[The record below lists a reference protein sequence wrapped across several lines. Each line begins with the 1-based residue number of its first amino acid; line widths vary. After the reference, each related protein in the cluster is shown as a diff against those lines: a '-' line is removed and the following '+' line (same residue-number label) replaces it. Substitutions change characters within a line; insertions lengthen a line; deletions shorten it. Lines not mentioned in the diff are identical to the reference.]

1 MAQRPTFVDIQ
12 ADGTEVRRP
21 STSGGLPSPRIM
33 HVAGDVPPA
42 MSPLDAFAAQ
52 SRLLAKQLEETK
64 NNGRRASRL
73 PPIAVASSLA
83 KQRPGYFRSL
93 TTDAREDM
101 RGGQVRP
108 VQEEDSEVRMGR
120 PGEKMEVESPGF
132 RPRSF
137 YLRMSTASPVPGQH
151 APQPS
156 PLAHEHP
163 FSTPTENR
171 PSSRGDY
178 FGAARAHSPESMA
191 PPRKSYESA
200 ERSSPNKSLTRDL
213 SLESNSSRGAYSHGL
228 LRPNPP
234 YARQTPSIRSV
245 TVDSS
250 DDENSGFTPGSSI
263 SQERKLSESSGFSMP
278 QSPISPFMAPPYIR
292 SPSAHSDYS
301 VGGSRLSRP
310 RFNFSRPLS
319 RSSQPSMEFP
329 IRQSSHDSQPTRPSV
344 EEPVQTPSSLES
356 QEVSDPPEEQLP
368 AVPYIYA
375 KYSLPR
381 GRMLGRNSIPL
392 ENIMPMF
399 EWETPTRQRTPGV
412 DSSLQTPPHSI
423 ESERPILDSAERVP
437 ADSNDSKYLPRS
449 PERPPVDSHDSRFV
463 GPPVTSS
470 VANLHRHSMTSV
482 NSGSTIKAP
491 QRATADLTAEDHLT
505 KGIDLHERGSLKES
519 TYHLRIAARQNNPTA
534 MLLYALACRHGW
546 GMRQNPKEGVQWLRK
561 AMDYASLELE
571 NDHNAASRGRQG
583 DVSERKT
590 RRAQFALSVYEL
602 GVSHMNGWGIE
613 QDKALA
619 LRCFEIASDWGDA
632 DAMAEA
638 GFCYAQG
645 VGCKKDLKKAA
656 RYYRSAEAKGMSM
669 VGNSWYVETRLFN
682 MIFRSADDVCIRI
695 YKPKYASDSE
705 ERSGRSKSTAPEKE
719 KKPRDKSRTRTLFGR
734 KRSNT
739 QAAPST

>member
-1 MAQRPTFVDIQ
+1 
-12 ADGTEVRRP
+12 
-21 STSGGLPSPRIM
+21 
-33 HVAGDVPPA
+33 
-42 MSPLDAFAAQ
+42 
-52 SRLLAKQLEETK
+52 
-64 NNGRRASRL
+64 
-73 PPIAVASSLA
+73 
-83 KQRPGYFRSL
+83 
-93 TTDAREDM
+93 
-101 RGGQVRP
+101 
-108 VQEEDSEVRMGR
+108 
-120 PGEKMEVESPGF
+120 
-132 RPRSF
+132 
-137 YLRMSTASPVPGQH
+137 
-151 APQPS
+151 
-156 PLAHEHP
+156 
-163 FSTPTENR
+163 
-171 PSSRGDY
+171 
-178 FGAARAHSPESMA
+178 
-191 PPRKSYESA
+191 
-200 ERSSPNKSLTRDL
+200 
-213 SLESNSSRGAYSHGL
+213 
-228 LRPNPP
+228 
-234 YARQTPSIRSV
+234 
-245 TVDSS
+245 
-250 DDENSGFTPGSSI
+250 
-263 SQERKLSESSGFSMP
+263 
-278 QSPISPFMAPPYIR
+278 
-292 SPSAHSDYS
+292 
-301 VGGSRLSRP
+301 
-310 RFNFSRPLS
+310 
-319 RSSQPSMEFP
+319 
-329 IRQSSHDSQPTRPSV
+329 
-344 EEPVQTPSSLES
+344 
-356 QEVSDPPEEQLP
+356 
-368 AVPYIYA
+368 
-375 KYSLPR
+375 
-381 GRMLGRNSIPL
+381 
-392 ENIMPMF
+392 
-399 EWETPTRQRTPGV
+399 
-412 DSSLQTPPHSI
+412 
-423 ESERPILDSAERVP
+423 VP